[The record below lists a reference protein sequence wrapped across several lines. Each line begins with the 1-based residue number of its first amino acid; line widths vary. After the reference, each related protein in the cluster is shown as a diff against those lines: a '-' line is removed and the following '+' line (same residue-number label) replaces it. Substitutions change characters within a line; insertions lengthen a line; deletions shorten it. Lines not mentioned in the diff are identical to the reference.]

1 MTNETNLV
9 NIGVKIDEA
18 SVKATAESVI
28 AILNAS
34 ADNRTND
41 EVTLKALDILK
52 ASATIQNMTFN
63 GFTVTS
69 DNSKKTNIV
78 VKTDDEDVDVDVVG
92 VKVENPYD
100 SHV

>member
-52 ASATIQNMTFN
+52 AQTLLL
-63 GFTVTS
+63 
-69 DNSKKTNIV
+69 
-78 VKTDDEDVDVDVVG
+78 
-92 VKVENPYD
+92 
-100 SHV
+100 